1 MNLGGAVRDI
11 EGFDGPFLSKK
22 RMMLTEQWKDTYD
35 NAFYKVSVRCSSS
48 AVQ

>member
-1 MNLGGAVRDI
+1 MKAVPIVLDRLK
-11 EGFDGPFLSKK
+11 EKQLEWMQA